1 MENESVCFK
10 CLVLLCVIAGGFAHS
25 IQYISDSNN
34 TSDDPVFHTL
44 TSEDYGDEVKVDFP
58 VSDDIQLTEESALDA
73 WSVVWY
79 VASFGG
85 LILFFLIVSCSEWC
99 CRQNAR
105 RRCQRTNN
113 AQTLNQ
119 AVPETPPPSY
129 DLFAP
134 PSYEDLWGASGT
146 SMEKRQYDVYVVPVH
161 ALGNFM
167 VHQSEAPPPYPS
179 VSDSPQLHSNN
190 RVT

>member
-1 MENESVCFK
+1 MLSQFFFLE
-10 CLVLLCVIAGGFAHS
+10 
-25 IQYISDSNN
+25 Q
-34 TSDDPVFHTL
+34 
-44 TSEDYGDEVKVDFP
+44 
-58 VSDDIQLTEESALDA
+58 SALDA

-134 PSYEDLWGASGT
+134 PSYEDLWGANGT
-146 SMEKRQYDVYVVPVH
+146 SMEKPEKRQYDVYVVPVH
-161 ALGNFM
+161 ALGTFY
-167 VHQSEAPPPYPS
+167 VITTQKS
-179 VSDSPQLHSNN
+179 VITTLVFFN
-190 RVT
+190 R